1 MKIAKWGNSLAI
13 RIPVDVAEQA
23 GLKEGDE
30 ATLTLTVG
38 NVIEIRREEKRAE
51 ALQLLRE
58 NRIKL
63 PYTYKFDRDEI
74 YDS

>member
-23 GLKEGDE
+23 GFKEGDE